1 MGYLDNAKE
10 RLRDIGQ
17 GVRDVIKGRPSD
29 PYSRKKAIAEREFRD
44 IRDNPAP
51 KDTSGFTPVKDSS
64 GIVIYRGGGGRG
76 GGGRG
81 KERRGVGS
89 SLAEIKAENQ
99 RIAKQKAQEEAT
111 KKAAIELAKTRTQEA
126 LRSKQLI
133 SSLRS
138 SQQITREAKERGQG
152 FSRTEMQRRL
162 KELGTSTT
170 ELRQASRAS
179 KEQFRK
185 TGISVTE
192 QIRLEEKAKRKEVI
206 SVKDVKPSVTNFR
219 GDNIYFSIPDNTKK
233 PKEIY
238 SKKLGGYVQAN
249 ANGQFLDTTAIIK
262 TPTMKE
268 RKKLE
273 IVETGFI
280 SRAEKKTG
288 ELIED
293 LREVPFIKRTRE
305 RLKLKE
311 KVEGIDFK
319 LPEVKQKEDS
329 KFAPTPS
336 NVRNLFGKGSE
347 GILIVS
353 EKVSEQ
359 AIKRG
364 IVKDPLL
371 TGPSQ
376 ISRETTKEVLT
387 DVLMFSAFAP
397 LISTGAAAKAQKT
410 KQKLVQKEKSKKLK
424 GTTKEEARDI
434 LESPKVEGKKIT
446 FIKSKGLS
454 EFQTKAARSRELL
467 RATRGEKGRTE
478 AVKLIRETYGED
490 FLKEFTAQGE
500 LGFIPIVK
508 TIPIKPVAIVTSEPT
523 QTIKIIT
530 EAPNIV
536 QIKRLPSTLTGVKAT
551 QSGLDVSQVGETS
564 WITSQGVFQDS
575 LTTQKQIT
583 RQTQDQRQIQLLGF
597 AQDQATK
604 QTTRQRTAQL
614 SAFAQDQ
621 ATRQETKQVQE

>member
-206 SVKDVKPSVTNFR
+206 SVKDVKQI
-219 GDNIYFSIPDNTKK
+219 G
-233 PKEIY
+233 
-238 SKKLGGYVQAN
+238 
-249 ANGQFLDTTAIIK
+249 
-262 TPTMKE
+262 
-268 RKKLE
+268 
-273 IVETGFI
+273 
-280 SRAEKKTG
+280 RASC
-288 ELIED
+288 
-293 LREVPFIKRTRE
+293 RE
-305 RLKLKE
+305 R
-311 KVEGIDFK
+311 V
-319 LPEVKQKEDS
+319 
-329 KFAPTPS
+329 
-336 NVRNLFGKGSE
+336 
-347 GILIVS
+347 
-353 EKVSEQ
+353 
-359 AIKRG
+359 
-364 IVKDPLL
+364 
-371 TGPSQ
+371 
-376 ISRETTKEVLT
+376 
-387 DVLMFSAFAP
+387 
-397 LISTGAAAKAQKT
+397 
-410 KQKLVQKEKSKKLK
+410 
-424 GTTKEEARDI
+424 
-434 LESPKVEGKKIT
+434 
-446 FIKSKGLS
+446 
-454 EFQTKAARSRELL
+454 
-467 RATRGEKGRTE
+467 
-478 AVKLIRETYGED
+478 
-490 FLKEFTAQGE
+490 
-500 LGFIPIVK
+500 
-508 TIPIKPVAIVTSEPT
+508 
-523 QTIKIIT
+523 
-530 EAPNIV
+530 
-536 QIKRLPSTLTGVKAT
+536 
-551 QSGLDVSQVGETS
+551 
-564 WITSQGVFQDS
+564 
-575 LTTQKQIT
+575 
-583 RQTQDQRQIQLLGF
+583 
-597 AQDQATK
+597 
-604 QTTRQRTAQL
+604 
-614 SAFAQDQ
+614 
-621 ATRQETKQVQE
+621 